1 MSKRRQA
8 NHTESELEASM
19 LAGIEHVLANSE
31 KKEGQ
36 NQTTSEAP
44 NRGKP
49 NEKGSHASKGK
60 TANGNSRRLK
70 KTSKKGRTKK
80 LTPAVN
86 DCLNEI
92 KKLLHINISEEA
104 NNNLGARELPTVVL
118 GDKQKALTALIAS
131 VPLEERGS
139 VRGQKSQILRCIK
152 NLGPGM
158 VHADRAG
165 KWKLKGKDPKNVR
178 LIGLAFS
185 DLFVDGRCWVI

>member
-8 NHTESELEASM
+8 NHIESELEASM
-19 LAGIEHVLANSE
+19 LAGMEHVLANSE
-31 KKEGQ
+31 EKEGQ

-44 NRGKP
+44 SRRKT

-60 TANGNSRRLK
+60 KANENSRRLK
-70 KTSKKGRTKK
+70 KISKKGKTKK
-80 LTPAVN
+80 LTPVVN

-92 KKLLHINISEEA
+92 NKLLHINISEEA

-131 VPLEERGS
+131 VPFEEKGS

-152 NLGPGM
+152 NLGRGM
-158 VHADRAG
+158 VHADRGG
-165 KWKLKGKDPKNVR
+165 KWKLKGKDSESIR
-178 LIGLAFS
+178 F
-185 DLFVDGRCWVI
+185 